1 MAERTFQFGG
11 GGGFSSILKVAVDRI
26 SSHQSEDIFLFPTVS
41 LSGQSNQFVITPS
54 MSPKQLWEQKKKKK
68 KEGKQR
74 SS

>member
-1 MAERTFQFGG
+1 MAERTFQFGKG
-11 GGGFSSILKVAVDRI
+11 GGGFSSSLKVAVDRI
-26 SSHQSEDIFLFPTVS
+26 SSRQSADIFLFPTVS

-54 MSPKQLWEQKKKKK
+54 MSPKQLWELKKKK